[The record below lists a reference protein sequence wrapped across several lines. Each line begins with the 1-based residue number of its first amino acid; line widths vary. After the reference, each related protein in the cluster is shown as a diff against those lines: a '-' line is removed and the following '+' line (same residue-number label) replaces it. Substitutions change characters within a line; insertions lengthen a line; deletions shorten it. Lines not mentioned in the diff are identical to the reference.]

1 MKKELWWT
9 YIADYEGKPGSTI
22 VDMALKNQAPIAAMP
37 IALVTGVSYESP
49 DKNDGL
55 PNVSDLD
62 FLNQL
67 SEKRVAVIRAHSG
80 SFVHV
85 GTFTNDHKR
94 YDYFYLANP
103 TGLEEALQQFYRSE
117 CPNRVAYVNIKDDSQ
132 WERYLL
138 FLYPNQPTIQFYRSE
153 LEKIGVL

>member
-1 MKKELWWT
+1 M
-9 YIADYEGKPGSTI
+9 ADYEGKPGSTI
-22 VDMALKNQAPIAAMP
+22 VDMALKNEAPIAAMP

-49 DKNDGL
+49 DKADGL
-55 PNVSDLD
+55 PSVSDLN

-67 SEKRVAVIRAHSG
+67 AEKRMLVIRAHSK

-94 YDYFYLANP
+94 YDYFYLTDP
-103 TGLEEALQQFYRSE
+103 TGLEEALRQFYQSE
-117 CPNRVAYVNIKDDSQ
+117 CPNRDPYVNIKDDPQ
-132 WERYLL
+132 WERYLS

-153 LEKIGVL
+153 LEKIGAL